1 MGDHRDDDAGVA
13 RRARHSRPAILL
25 GLVSLSVGLQ
35 LFNALL
41 VKLAAATPSPPLPV
55 MGGLLLAVLG
65 LGFVRFFIWSGI
77 YKRYPI
83 SLAYPLSAIFFPAV
97 VLLAWLM
104 GEAVGAMQLL
114 GAALVMAGVVLVVSS
129 QSHRADDANL
139 PVGD

>member
-1 MGDHRDDDAGVA
+1 MAERGSDGPAAAMRTP
-13 RRARHSRPAILL
+13 RARLAILL

-41 VKLAAATPSPPLPV
+41 VKLAAATPSPPLLV
-55 MGGLLLAVLG
+55 MAGLLLAVLA

-97 VLLAWLM
+97 VLLAWTM

-114 GAALVMAGVVLVVSS
+114 GAALVMAGVVLVVTA
-129 QSHRADDANL
+129 QPHRPDDANL
-139 PVGD
+139 PIGD